1 MKNTL
6 PPEVQNVKSQGH
18 KIVLI
23 ETEGNE
29 FYFRKP
35 TKTEIMFYQDET
47 LKNKGSIT
55 LHSEKF
61 LRKLFVG
68 ANAEVFSQ
76 YLDEKPLALG
86 NFLEELLKDMGADV
100 NFTATEI

>member
-1 MKNTL
+1 MKQERIQEL
-6 PPEVQNVKSQGH
+6 KEQGF
-18 KIVLI
+18 KIVKL
-23 ETEGNE
+23 EVEGKD

-68 ANAEVFSQ
+68 DNTEDFVN

-86 NFLEELLKDMGADV
+86 SFLEELLKDMGADV